1 MNLLQMLKLPIFL
14 QGSLNTDSIREA
26 MDNIDGETVTEET
39 ISIWQL
45 ILDGGWYIMGPLALL
60 SVIAVYIFFE
70 RTLAINRASKEDKDF
85 MNKIRD
91 YVHEGKVDSA
101 KNLCHTINTPIARI
115 ISKGV
120 SRIGKPMRDISVSIE
135 NAGKLEIYKLEK
147 GLSTLATIAG
157 AAPMLGFLGT
167 VIGMIVTFHTMKISG
182 TGVEV
187 DKLSGGIMQ
196 AMVTT
201 VAGLVIGIIA
211 YIAYNTLVTRV
222 NKIVHM
228 MEASSIE
235 FLDLLEEPGK

>member
-1 MNLLQMLKLPIFL
+1 MNNLIIFL
-14 QGSLNTDSIREA
+14 QQGIDTEAIRDSLDQMSAE
-26 MDNIDGETVTEET
+26 GGPTEET

-45 ILDGGWYIMGPLALL
+45 ITDGGWYIMGPLALL
-60 SVIAVYIFFE
+60 SIIAVYIFFE
-70 RTLAINRASKEDKDF
+70 RTFAITRAQKEDKDF

-101 KNLCHTINTPIARI
+101 RNLCDTINTPIARI

-120 SRIGKPMRDISVSIE
+120 SRIGKPMRDIAVSIE

-222 NKIVHM
+222 NKVVHM

>member
-1 MNLLQMLKLPIFL
+1 MMNFPIFL
-14 QGSLNTDSIREA
+14 QGGLVTDSIRQALE
-26 MDNIDGETVTEET
+26 NVDGETITEET

-45 ILDGGWYIMGPLALL
+45 IQDGGWYIMGPLALL
-60 SVIAVYIFFE
+60 SIIAIYIFIE

-101 KNLCHTINTPIARI
+101 KNLCQTINTPIARI

-120 SRIGKPMRDISVSIE
+120 GRIGKPMRDIAVSIE
-135 NAGKLEIYKLEK
+135 NAGKLEIYQMEK
-147 GLSTLATIAG
+147 GLGTLATIAG

-211 YIAYNTLVTRV
+211 YIAYNTLVARV